1 MTHDDCEST
10 VGSVS
15 LVRFAFLAAGVSI
28 LLSEGLLDPTE
39 RPIMFA
45 FLVAAGVSMIS
56 GEEAGVA
63 AAAERNGD
71 NPTINRNLPSSMIV
85 LVADLS
91 THPPSLISKILS
103 NAISEVPR
111 SNPANVKSGG
121 GFIEGFIFGR
131 NMVTSFKNEKKK
143 YVLMCR
149 RRF

>member
-1 MTHDDCEST
+1 
-10 VGSVS
+10 V
-15 LVRFAFLAAGVSI
+15 
-28 LLSEGLLDPTE
+28 
-39 RPIMFA
+39 FA

-71 NPTINRNLPSSMIV
+71 NPTINCNLPSSMTA

-91 THPPSLISKILS
+91 THSPSPMSKILS

-111 SNPANVKSGG
+111 SHPANVKSGGG
-121 GFIEGFIFGR
+121 GFIEGFIFGW
-131 NMVTSFKNEKKK
+131 NVVKSFKNEKKK
-143 YVLMCR
+143 HVLMSR